1 MLRGTAPK
9 KKFPADK
16 QPLEIRES
24 FYSDLGGGEKVE
36 NLLQKTGI
44 LGVFFWGGVIAKRH
58 EKTRESTVR
67 GLFRVRETFRV
78 PVGKR

>member
-36 NLLQKTGI
+36 NVLQGRNFSATYNYG
-44 LGVFFWGGVIAKRH
+44 
-58 EKTRESTVR
+58 
-67 GLFRVRETFRV
+67 
-78 PVGKR
+78 

>member
-44 LGVFFWGGVIAKRH
+44 LGVFFGGGV
-58 EKTRESTVR
+58 
-67 GLFRVRETFRV
+67 
-78 PVGKR
+78 

>member
-44 LGVFFWGGVIAKRH
+44 LGVFFLGGGH
-58 EKTRESTVR
+58 T
-67 GLFRVRETFRV
+67 LF
-78 PVGKR
+78 PGNG